1 MVRSSLFVLF
11 CADFRLFV
19 SFSFGK
25 NREFFFLLIDQFG
38 CCGHGGRE
46 GRQAVRVEA
55 LVLVEIVEFSW
66 EREYVNKWEIDE
78 DDNERDIKE
87 CVFSDTFELLEILR
101 PFRS

>member
-1 MVRSSLFVLF
+1 MLIFDCLFHSVL
-11 CADFRLFV
+11 AKIG
-19 SFSFGK
+19 S
-25 NREFFFLLIDQFG
+25 FFLLIDQFG

-87 CVFSDTFELLEILR
+87 CVFSESFELLEILR
-101 PFRS
+101 YFRS